1 LLGAPWATTQAT
13 SASTNDLLLGKANRG
28 NWLPVVESFP
38 PLPSLPSRMAIGSGH
53 WALKHDSSP
62 KPREARSPGASLNFR
77 VRASFRRRLR
87 SVPFLP
93 VVPMVK
99 VHQEGTPMAHKPK
112 RKKIT
117 QLPLIADCQ
126 ASMRSNPALDGPGVA
141 PTLTAQ
147 LESLGGDIYQMPL
160 SVRAARGMLL
170 ALAAWEPLCE
180 VMQGSKCSERPKSQ

>member
-1 LLGAPWATTQAT
+1 MRGATPQAT
-13 SASTNDLLLGKANRG
+13 SASTNALLLGKANRG
-28 NWLPVVESFP
+28 NWLLVVESFP
-38 PLPSLPSRMAIGSGH
+38 PLPSFPSRMAIGSGH

-62 KPREARSPGASLNFR
+62 KPREASSPGASFNFR
-77 VRASFRRRLR
+77 VRASFRRWLL

-99 VHQEGTPMAHKPK
+99 VHQEGTPMADKPK
-112 RKKIT
+112 RRKVM

-126 ASMRSNPALDGPGVA
+126 ASMRSDPVLDGSGVA

-147 LESLGGDIYQMPL
+147 LESLGGEIYQLPL

-180 VMQGSKCSERPKSQ
+180 AIKGTKCSERPKSQ